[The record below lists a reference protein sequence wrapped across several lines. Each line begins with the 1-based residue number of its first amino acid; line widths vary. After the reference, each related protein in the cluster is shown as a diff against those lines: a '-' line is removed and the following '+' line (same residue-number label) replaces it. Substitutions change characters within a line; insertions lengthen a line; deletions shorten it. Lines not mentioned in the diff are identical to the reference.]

1 MIEGFVR
8 SVSVA
13 ALEGGVR
20 APLSDEGGGT
30 EVPSALSTPPFSCRK
45 MFLLNL
51 ALAFWNQTCKPIPVW
66 LLLVLSLT
74 VDVKKK
80 KKKKMSNIVSS
91 GSHVRLAQLFEPG
104 RLLNH
109 SNAPVPLLQTKHRK
123 WVRNLPLFCSTDTNQ
138 RALSFRMI
146 GSAPTLKCLHFRGL
160 LFLGFSI

>member
-74 VDVKKK
+74 VDFFFFFFKIK
-80 KKKKMSNIVSS
+80 I
-91 GSHVRLAQLFEPG
+91 
-104 RLLNH
+104 
-109 SNAPVPLLQTKHRK
+109 RK
-123 WVRNLPLFCSTDTNQ
+123 EN
-138 RALSFRMI
+138 
-146 GSAPTLKCLHFRGL
+146 K
-160 LFLGFSI
+160 